1 MSTLYV
7 RRLELTNTRI
17 AVVADTVASLNA
29 QVSEL
34 ELLRDKVKKAQL
46 SAQKTQQ
53 TKTNHQNQISI

>member
-53 TKTNHQNQISI
+53 TKTSHQNQISI

>member
-1 MSTLYV
+1 MSALYV

-34 ELLRDKVKKAQL
+34 ELLRDKVKKAQM
-46 SAQKTQQ
+46 SAKKTQQ
-53 TKTNHQNQISI
+53 TKTSHQNQISI